1 MDLLTQVNRRAASWP
16 HGEANERETPM
27 ERPLRLLKTLAN
39 AQRLRVLAALAHRER
54 SVAELR
60 RLLPD
65 LSPSALSQ
73 HLGVLRAAHV
83 VRTRRATHTVWYAL
97 EPHALEPLQRRLHK
111 LCPTSPTVV
120 HATRRPRRDRSAL
133 T

>member
-1 MDLLTQVNRRAASWP
+1 
-16 HGEANERETPM
+16 M

-73 HLGVLRAAHV
+73 HLGVLRAARL
-83 VRTRRATHTVWYAL
+83 VRTRRAMHNVWYAL
-97 EPHALEPLQRRLHK
+97 EPHALEPLQRQLHK
-111 LCPTSPTVV
+111 LCPPRSAAR
-120 HATRRPRRDRSAL
+120 HATTRRRRG
-133 T
+133 